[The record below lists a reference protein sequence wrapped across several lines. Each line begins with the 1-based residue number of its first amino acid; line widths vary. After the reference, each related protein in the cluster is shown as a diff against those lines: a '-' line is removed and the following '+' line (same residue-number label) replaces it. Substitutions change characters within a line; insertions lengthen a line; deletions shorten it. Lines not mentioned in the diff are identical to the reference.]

1 MGHSNRQIS
10 ESSPEALVRIF
21 VEGVLLLE
29 AKKELPPGEILRPED
44 LFGGTHQGFAK
55 FLRSAE
61 RILIALEA
69 TYPGI
74 YVLPSNAYL
83 LRYELFEEMIG
94 GEKAHMEILMTMN
107 ASFQFT
113 RYCAE
118 DSAQALL
125 KSQRRGGE
133 VLECLA
139 TSLDRLIKY
148 HENFVTRLME
158 THSQPHV
165 SEDWNAM
172 FLLKDEIL
180 RATTMGALRS
190 YCVHYLA
197 AVEFLDDRLSYELND
212 HLSEPLHRVLDHQRW
227 LTDVLE
233 LTSPAG
239 RDIHDAL
246 CLALYKTSEITESIN
261 EMGLQMRSIQS
272 ARSLERR
279 INSWDSLG
287 LDADSL
293 GSLLLDDLLLTD
305 ASSGI
310 MHHSVFLFESI
321 LLCCQ
326 NVSTH
331 DSLDMHAYA
340 PVYPIAQWEFGPAMN
355 GLITMDVL
363 FSVPVNCLRSLHRV
377 SAGTF
382 EIDWEEQGIMH
393 THVFTA
399 IFEAQ
404 CDQWC
409 SSLMALMPS
418 VQTPLDIDI
427 GPLLAEHFSD
437 ADADWDDSQS
447 DDLQGP
453 LDLTGKVSRE
463 GKYPCAHGG
472 FADVWK
478 GGNVRWAAPE
488 LFQVP
493 DDGSVPTV
501 NTHSDVYSYGSVTLE
516 ILSGNVPFS
525 YLLRDAQVVMEVFKG
540 VKPRRPATPFMTNA
554 LWDFISQCWRD
565 EPQARPDA
573 EELLKS
579 MHGFLKGNRRNT
591 S

>member
-1 MGHSNRQIS
+1 
-10 ESSPEALVRIF
+10 
-21 VEGVLLLE
+21 
-29 AKKELPPGEILRPED
+29 
-44 LFGGTHQGFAK
+44 
-55 FLRSAE
+55 
-61 RILIALEA
+61 
-69 TYPGI
+69 
-74 YVLPSNAYL
+74 
-83 LRYELFEEMIG
+83 
-94 GEKAHMEILMTMN
+94 
-107 ASFQFT
+107 
-113 RYCAE
+113 
-118 DSAQALL
+118 
-125 KSQRRGGE
+125 
-133 VLECLA
+133 
-139 TSLDRLIKY
+139 
-148 HENFVTRLME
+148 
-158 THSQPHV
+158 
-165 SEDWNAM
+165 
-172 FLLKDEIL
+172 
-180 RATTMGALRS
+180 
-190 YCVHYLA
+190 
-197 AVEFLDDRLSYELND
+197 
-212 HLSEPLHRVLDHQRW
+212 
-227 LTDVLE
+227 
-233 LTSPAG
+233 
-239 RDIHDAL
+239 
-246 CLALYKTSEITESIN
+246 
-261 EMGLQMRSIQS
+261 MGLQMRSIQS

-409 SSLMALMPS
+409 SSLIALIPS
-418 VQTPLDIDI
+418 VPTPLDIDI
-427 GPLLAEHFSD
+427 GPLLAEHFND
-437 ADADWDDSQS
+437 ADADWDGDLGGRRKAHPKPWSLIGRKGPRSVSSSVIRQEHYDYGLPGSPNMLPSLFYGGIHDVMPQSPSPSCLSPRSACSVLSEDDSQLEHMSDSQS

-478 GGNVRWAAPE
+478 GVWRDVIGQRKVMEAESAYPSGNVRWAAPE